1 MKKTITFLPVIML
14 FAVIM
19 IIAGTGTDK
28 GSLDNRFRNTV
39 MKLHERFDQ
48 SFFFSVFSL
57 EEIRNYSII
66 QTDNTL
72 QLYLSNDDISPKL
85 LAEALSEQDK
95 DILVSKIADYAM
107 TLSSIQEAE
116 NFFKRIEYWC
126 IADQLF
132 TLMNG
137 KMGFYAEN
145 LKNAVKRIEETKR
158 IFSQFDRSNSAHSD
172 DDQNLSDDQQY
183 FELLNYLSKLSFDQQ
198 LEYYSDVYHELSLM
212 SKES

>member
-14 FAVIM
+14 FAVII

-28 GSLDNRFRNTV
+28 GSVDNRFRDTV
-39 MKLHERFDQ
+39 KLLQERFDQ
-48 SFFFSVFSL
+48 SFFYSVFSL
-57 EEIRNYSII
+57 EEVRNYSII

-85 LAEALSEQDK
+85 LAEALTDEDK
-95 DILVSKIADYAM
+95 DILAVKIAEYAM
-107 TLSSIQEAE
+107 TMSSIQEAE

-132 TLMNG
+132 TFMNG
-137 KMGFYAEN
+137 KMGFYVEN
-145 LKNAVKRIEETKR
+145 LKNAMKRIEETRK
-158 IFSQFDRSNSAHSD
+158 IFHPFDRSGSTSYDEDSSLN
-172 DDQNLSDDQQY
+172 DDQQY
-183 FELLNYLSKLSFDQQ
+183 FELLNFLSKLPFDQQ
-198 LEYYSDVYHELSLM
+198 IDYYSDIYHELSLM